1 VPGGAE
7 SIRSGLA
14 NAPAVSWRRRGDW
27 DPCGVRRA
35 AVGAS
40 RFAVLVRGF
49 LGRGIRFAAAGAKRI
64 SFVGLAEA
72 LG

>member
-1 VPGGAE
+1 VPEGAE

-27 DPCGVRRA
+27 DPCGVRRG

-40 RFAVLVRGF
+40 RFAVLVW
-49 LGRGIRFAAAGAKRI
+49 GISRAGNSVFGGGGKRI